1 MGVARG
7 GSVERNGF
15 SDVDASGRAP
25 ELVSYL
31 DHAHAGLEHAERRL
45 RAGLPLVAG
54 DRVLDLGCGAGHELL
69 ALEREGMRAV
79 GVDLSAA
86 MVEASRRRLLSEG
99 VPVRL
104 VRADVAGLPFRDR
117 TFDACRIERVLQH
130 VADPAAV
137 LGEVRRVLRPGGS
150 VAVLEP
156 DWASFTLASA
166 DPGTAEAVAAEVGA
180 TIRHR
185 RVGRDLRRLLHRARM
200 CGVRTEV
207 ELVTY
212 EDLETLGR
220 MLSLQ
225 EAADR
230 AVASGRVLRAAAER
244 LMAEQ
249 NELSESGAV
258 HATLHR
264 SVLAWALRP

>member
-1 MGVARG
+1 MDDVT
-7 GSVERNGF
+7 RNAF

-31 DHAHAGLEHAERRL
+31 DRAHAGLEHAKARL
-45 RAGLPLVAG
+45 RVGQPLMPG

-69 ALEREGMRAV
+69 SLEREGMRAV
-79 GVDLSAA
+79 GVDVSAA
-86 MVEASRRRLLSEG
+86 MLEARQRLVSQG
-99 VPVRL
+99 APVRL
-104 VRADVAGLPFRDR
+104 VRADAAGLPFADSA
-117 TFDACRIERVLQH
+117 FDACRIERVLQH
-130 VADPAAV
+130 VIDPAAV
-137 LGEVRRVLRPGGS
+137 LGEVRRVLRPGGT

-156 DWASFTLASA
+156 DWASLALASA
-166 DPGTAEAVAAEVGA
+166 DPETAAAVAADAGA
-180 TIRHR
+180 TIRNR
-185 RVGRDLRRLLHRARM
+185 RVGRDLRRLLHQADM
-200 CGVRTEV
+200 QGVRTET

-212 EDLETLGR
+212 QDLETLGR

-230 AVASGRVLRAAAER
+230 AVDGGRVHRAAADR

-249 NELSESGAV
+249 RELSGSGAF

-264 SVLAWALRP
+264 SVLAWARRP